1 MRLGSN
7 AASQWSNLEIVTDPA
22 TPELVPDLLRRQCG
36 VARIDQLMA
45 AGMSRDA
52 IKRQLAWER
61 WQPIGSTVV
70 ANHNGPLTQEQQQF
84 AAVLGAGTRAALC
97 GRSAAACQ
105 GLTGWDDGLIH
116 VLVEHGTT
124 PPALP
129 LPVKIHESRR
139 YVPTADQRPAR
150 TPPMV
155 TFDRSVID
163 AAAWTS
169 RQRSACGLVIA
180 AVQQRLTKP
189 DRLLEQLDKVG
200 RVRHRRLLRTV
211 LRDVA
216 GGAQA
221 LSEVDFGRLCQ
232 RYGLPAPVRQS
243 VRVDGQGRRRYVDVE
258 MRSRSGK
265 SWLIEIDGAVHLIV
279 GNYWTDMARANEL
292 VIGGES
298 LLRFPTVMLYLDE
311 ATVVHQLRRALDD

>member
-1 MRLGSN
+1 MTDL
-7 AASQWSNLEIVTDPA
+7 AASEPTA
-22 TPELVPDLLRRQCG
+22 DLLQHQHG
-36 VARIDQLMA
+36 VARIDQLMSS
-45 AGMSRDA
+45 GMSRDA
-52 IKRQLAWER
+52 IKRLLAWGR
-61 WQPIGSTVV
+61 WQPVGSTVV
-70 ANHNGPLTQEQQQF
+70 ANHNGPLTPEQRQF
-84 AAVLGAGTRAALC
+84 AAVLGAGVRAALC
-97 GRSAAACQ
+97 GRSAAVVQ

-116 VLVEHGTT
+116 VLVERGTT

-139 YVPTADQRPAR
+139 YTPTVDRRPAR

-155 TFDRSVID
+155 TLDRSVVD
-163 AAAWTS
+163 GATWTT
-169 RQRSACGLVIA
+169 RPRSACGLVIA
-180 AVQQRLTKP
+180 AVQQRLTKA
-189 DRLLEQLDKVG
+189 DRLLAQLDEVG

-221 LSEVDFGRLCQ
+221 LSEVDFGRMCQ

-243 VRVDGQGRRRYVDVE
+243 VRTDGDGRRRYVDVE
-258 MRSRSGK
+258 MRSRSGRT
-265 SWLIEIDGAVHLIV
+265 WLIEIDGAAHLIV
-279 GNYWTDMARANEL
+279 GSYWTDMARANEL

-311 ATVVHQLRRALDD
+311 ATVASQLRRALDD

>member
-1 MRLGSN
+1 M
-7 AASQWSNLEIVTDPA
+7 TDLA
-22 TPELVPDLLRRQCG
+22 TSEPVADLLQGQVG
-36 VARIDQLMA
+36 VARIDQLMS
-45 AGMSRDA
+45 AGINRDA
-52 IKRQLAWER
+52 IKRLLAWGR
-61 WQPIGSTVV
+61 WQLIGSTVV
-70 ANHNGPLTQEQQQF
+70 ANHNGPLTPEQQQF
-84 AAVLGAGTRAALC
+84 AAVLGAGSQAALC
-97 GRSAAACQ
+97 GRSAAASQ

-116 VLVEHGTT
+116 VLVERGTT
-124 PPALP
+124 PPASP

-139 YVPTADQRPAR
+139 YTPTVDRRPAR

-169 RQRSACGLVIA
+169 RPRSACGLVIA

-189 DRLLEQLDKVG
+189 DRLLAQLDKVG
-200 RVRHRRLLRTV
+200 RVRHCRLLRTV

-221 LSEVDFGRLCQ
+221 LSEVDFGRLCH
-232 RYGLPAPVRQS
+232 RYGLPPPIRQS
-243 VRVDGQGRRRYVDVE
+243 VRKDGQGRRRYVDVE
-258 MRSRSGK
+258 MQSRSGK
-265 SWLIEIDGAVHLIV
+265 AWLIEIDGAVHLIV

-311 ATVVHQLRRALDD
+311 AAVAGQLRRALDD